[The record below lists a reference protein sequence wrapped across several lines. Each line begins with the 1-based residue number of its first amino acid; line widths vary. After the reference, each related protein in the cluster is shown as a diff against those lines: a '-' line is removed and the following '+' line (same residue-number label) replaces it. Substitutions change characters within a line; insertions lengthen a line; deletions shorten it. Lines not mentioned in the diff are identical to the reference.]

1 MNRLIFIAIFLMLAS
16 SLNAKVVATV
26 NGYPISLKEANHFV
40 KKATKGKATYSRLK
54 PADKKRVI
62 KALATDKLVMES
74 ARRQLSTKE
83 KYAIWVDLYV
93 RKHYKELLE
102 KAKKELTLREKRA
115 ADADFWVRKKS
126 ARIKVSEAEIK
137 KAYQKNKRYL
147 KNRKTGKVAPYAKV
161 KPLLRMQ
168 VQQQK
173 FVKKLMK
180 SAKINYNPKA
190 VTKK

>member
-93 RKHYKELLE
+93 RKHYKEILA
-102 KAKKELTLREKRA
+102 KAKKNLSVREKKIA
-115 ADADFWVRKKS
+115 NADYWIRKKAS
-126 ARIKVSEAEIK
+126 RIKVTEAEMK
-137 KAYQKNKRYL
+137 QAYKKNKRFF
-147 KNRKTGKVAPYAKV
+147 KNKKTGKIAPYSRV
-161 KPLLRMQ
+161 KPILRMEIQ
-168 VQQQK
+168 KQK
-173 FVKKLMK
+173 FLKRLMK
-180 SAKINYNPKA
+180 KAKINYHPKS
-190 VTKK
+190 K